1 MVVVKGVG
9 FVMKV
14 IIEVGFKVIYK
25 IIIMY
30 MYIVYEI
37 VNIIYNI
44 F

>member
-25 IIIMY
+25 IIMY
-30 MYIVYEI
+30 VYVCMYV
-37 VNIIYNI
+37 VNNN